1 MLNIS
6 SNAAGALVVEQSEG
20 YDQSTIKTL
29 KCLKYGATSIFDG
42 ILFAQGIDDKV
53 HKKAFMRGMQCY

>member
-20 YDQSTIKTL
+20 YDQSTIPTL
-29 KCLKYGATSIFDG
+29 KCLKCGATSIFG
-42 ILFAQGIDDKV
+42 ILFAQGIVDEV
-53 HKKAFMRGMQCY
+53 HIKAFKRGRQCY

>member
-6 SNAAGALVVEQSEG
+6 SNAAGALVAEQSEG
-20 YDQSTIKTL
+20 CDQSTTPTP

-53 HKKAFMRGMQCY
+53 HLKAFMRGRQCY